1 MHYPWTC
8 GTVTLRTMSSLCCD
22 ELRWI
27 AGKLLELLS
36 SVMIKLQESFIANF
50 EFTKSFSNT
59 EPMFLKVVGMKRE
72 VNMFFQAPDALLTKC
87 WACSVNNEYCSQVFT
102 NSCRSSSMP

>member
-1 MHYPWTC
+1 MPIFAVQIFNIVSGLGDSIDSMEGKFLEPCT
-8 GTVTLRTMSSLCCD
+8 TLGRAMSSLCCKV
-22 ELRWI
+22 LRWI

-72 VNMFFQAPDALLTKC
+72 VNMFFQAPDALITKC
-87 WACSVNNEYCSQVFT
+87 
-102 NSCRSSSMP
+102 